1 MIEPG
6 HHLLTLLDIGCLSC
20 SEASLVRGVYSDEAA
35 AGRGFLRE
43 CERLEIPHSDRLRF
57 PLDPE
62 LFDRA
67 GGSFEIA
74 AAPYRSV
81 ERGGDRRLSLMVARF
96 LG

>member
-6 HHLLTLLDIGCLSC
+6 HHVLTLLDIGCLSC
-20 SEASLVRGVYSDEAA
+20 SEATLVRGVYEYEES
-35 AGRGFLRE
+35 AGRAFLRE
-43 CERLEIPHSDRLRF
+43 CERLEIPLSDVYRF
-57 PLDPE
+57 PLDMDH
-62 LFDRA
+62 FDRA

-81 ERGGDRRLSLMVARF
+81 ERGGDRRLSLLVARF

>member
-6 HHLLTLLDIGCLSC
+6 DYVLVLLDIGCLSC
-20 SEASLVRGVYSDEAA
+20 SEASLVRGVYDDEAA
-35 AGRGFLRE
+35 AARGFLRE
-43 CERLEIPHSDRLRF
+43 CERLEVPQVDQLRF
-57 PLDPE
+57 PFDPD

-74 AAPYRSV
+74 AALYRSV
-81 ERGGDRRLSLMVARF
+81 ERDGDRRLSLMVARF